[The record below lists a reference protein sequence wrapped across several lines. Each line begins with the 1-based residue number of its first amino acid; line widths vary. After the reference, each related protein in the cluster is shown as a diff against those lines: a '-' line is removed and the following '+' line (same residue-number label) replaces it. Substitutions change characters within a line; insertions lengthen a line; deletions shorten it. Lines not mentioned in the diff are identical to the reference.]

1 MPTKDEYTAISITYE
16 MRDRAQALKR
26 GGESWDTL
34 LEKMAQQY
42 DPKLPA
48 DER

>member
-1 MPTKDEYTAISITYE
+1 MAKQFTAVSITYDT
-16 MRDRAQALKR
+16 RDTIRALKR

-42 DPKLPA
+42 DPELSA